1 MKPSRRTT
9 PLIKTNKD
17 KPPDDSTMGVEA
29 SIPTNV
35 TLECQNAVDASSRYS
50 ENCAADEFHQNED
63 NNHQETSPNSRKGS
77 PYGSRRG
84 YRSVKIRGFRAVR
97 KERMSNGYSSLLS
110 DLRVKDFS
118 PYHPSMLKMV
128 PPVTQDQYATD
139 KELNQ
144 NPIVIDPTMD
154 VDLGHVQEI
163 EKIDDHKMNAGD
175 HCTLEAG
182 SINVSDS
189 TCDNLNHVSANSNKE
204 NQADSYA
211 EKSCPQEKAD
221 LTEQP
226 PKVGNIGILEQQSNT
241 NRTAIG
247 ENLDEV
253 NTDQVEE
260 GASAKG
266 KSYQPGVI
274 NNQKGQVASKNKQK
288 EGEVKA
294 KWEKSKK
301 DNQDIMHSNNR
312 FSVLNIPESIKNS
325 FRINAKLWIW
335 TRTRLWGKLIET
347 QMEIRDHMAN
357 YASNVSNIS
366 RQLMYDQ
373 GLPPVKGLP
382 KPS

>member
-260 GASAKG
+260 GFTMVED
-266 KSYQPGVI
+266 QPSGRTLPKPIVSLKVVI
-274 NNQKGQVASKNKQK
+274 DSKI
-288 EGEVKA
+288 
-294 KWEKSKK
+294 
-301 DNQDIMHSNNR
+301 D
-312 FSVLNIPESIKNS
+312 S